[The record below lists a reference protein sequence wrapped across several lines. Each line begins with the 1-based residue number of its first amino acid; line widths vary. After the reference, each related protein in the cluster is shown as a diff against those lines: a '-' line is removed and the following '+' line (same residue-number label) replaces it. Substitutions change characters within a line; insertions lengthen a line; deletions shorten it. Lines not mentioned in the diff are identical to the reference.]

1 MPAFSE
7 TYIYPQAYGAKGDT
21 AYFSDG
27 VVTSGSTAFTS
38 AATTF
43 GAADVGKII
52 SIATYAT
59 SPSTSHQTF
68 ATTIAAFVSAHVV
81 TLAAAAPFSSAVGR
95 GHYGTDDT
103 VALQT
108 AFAQA
113 GSSASPQ
120 SLNGDG
126 LAWSGPVVPAT
137 KVVRIAEGNFLT
149 TAELSIAGQ
158 GARVEIA
165 RNGTITMAGGRTAAA
180 VIGSPV
186 GMRIWGAALI
196 NEGVIDAYFCD
207 RGVYLRYVTS
217 FDFAPG
223 YIEGATLSPF
233 VVGDPAAAGP
243 SQEVT
248 IRGGSGNNKYIPS
261 GTPIIGDNDVNSI
274 GGYLANCYDSRIYDY
289 IPVGY
294 RTGIRVDGSEVEII
308 NCHPWTARGYG
319 PMTKAFHLKGGS
331 LRVIGAY
338 ADTASV
344 FGSAGVYGV
353 PYCFYNE
360 GAGNSISN
368 AEAYLSGSSYGGA
381 VTDETIVV
389 YNANAN
395 FLDIRG
401 LHLGSSNLG
410 TLKYKRVVAGG
421 SQLAISM
428 VRIGGLNSPATALSL
443 GDYTVAGTFAKNW
456 IDNPDFALAQQ
467 GDGPFNLPTDNKILR
482 KIDRWSAW
490 TDATTGGRKLQ
501 RQIISLADGLASRYA
516 LEVQQTATPTD
527 GTAFIVFQK
536 FDESALR
543 ALAGKTLFMRFK
555 ARLASGAATWTPS
568 VTIQQVFGT
577 GGSSSVNS
585 YSVLLKGGNVTG
597 LWQDYILAIPLAAI
611 TDKTLGTSPN
621 LQIKINPPTDTTAY
635 AVQLAEIDL
644 SEGAGD
650 RTFTVP
656 DLGETQA
663 RCLRYFEVRPVF
675 SIAGKVWIPCSPKAS
690 TPVVS
695 ATAGVVAAGTT
706 TTEGTL
712 LDHTAQ
718 VASTVTFDS
727 WL

>member
-1 MPAFSE
+1 MPTFAE
-7 TYIYPQAYGAKGDT
+7 TYIYPQTYGAKGDT

-27 VVTSGSTAFTS
+27 VTTSGSTTFTS

-43 GAADVGKII
+43 SAADVGKII
-52 SIATYAT
+52 SIATYTT
-59 SPSTSHQTF
+59 SPSTAHQTF
-68 ATTIAAFVSAHVV
+68 ATTIAAFVSTHVV
-81 TLAAAAPFSSAVGR
+81 TLTTAAPFSSSVGR
-95 GHYGTDDT
+95 GHYGSDDT
-103 VALQT
+103 TALQT

-113 GSSASPQ
+113 GSSATPQ

-137 KVVRIAEGNFLT
+137 KIVRIAEGNFLT

-165 RNGTITMAGGRTAAA
+165 RNGAITMAGGRTAAA

-186 GMRIWGAALI
+186 GTRIWGAALV

-233 VVGDPAAAGP
+233 VVGDPTAAGP

-261 GTPIIGDNDVNSI
+261 GTPIIGDNDANSI

-294 RTGIRVDGSEVEII
+294 RTGIRVDGSEVEIV

-319 PMTKAFHLKGGS
+319 PMTKAFHLKGGA

-338 ADTASV
+338 ADTASA

-360 GAGNSISN
+360 GVGNSISN
-368 AEAYLSGSSYGGA
+368 AEAYLSASSYGGA
-381 VTDETIVV
+381 VTDETVVV
-389 YNANAN
+389 YNANPN
-395 FLDIRG
+395 LLDIQG
-401 LHLGSSNLG
+401 LHLGSSN
-410 TLKYKRVVAGG
+410 TSTVKYRQLAAGG
-421 SQLAISM
+421 SQLAVGM
-428 VRIGGLNSPATALSL
+428 VRIDGLNGPATVSSL
-443 GDYTVAGTFAKNW
+443 GEYTVAGTVSKNW

-467 GDGPFNLPTDNKILR
+467 GDGPFNLPADNKILR

-501 RQIISLADGLASRYA
+501 RQAIAVADGLASRYA
-516 LEVQQTATPTD
+516 LEIQQTSTPTD
-527 GTAFIVFQK
+527 GTSFIVFQK
-536 FDESALR
+536 FDENTLR

-555 ARLASGAATWTPS
+555 ARLTSGAATWTPT

-577 GGSSSVNS
+577 GGSSSVNN
-585 YSVLLKGGNVTG
+585 YSVALKGGAVTN
-597 LWQDYILAIPLAAI
+597 LWQDYILAIPVAPIA
-611 TDKTLGTSPN
+611 DKTLGASAN
-621 LQIKINPPTDTTAY
+621 LQVKINPPTATSAY
-635 AVQLAEIDL
+635 AVQIAEVDL
-644 SEGAGD
+644 VDGAAD
-650 RTFTVP
+650 RDFTVP
-656 DLGETQA
+656 DLGETQS
-663 RCLRYFEVRPVF
+663 RCLRYFEVRPVYA
-675 SIAGKVWIPCSPKAS
+675 INGKVWIACSPKIS
-690 TPVVS
+690 TPAVS
-695 ATAGVVAAGTT
+695 ATAGAVSTGTS